1 MCKLMLDP
9 HKNCITFYLKNP
21 LFEVFLEHK
30 NLDVTTFMCHFQSD
44 KYTGRNNLARELKL
58 QDIDGNSN
66 QPLLAEVIKRLSPS
80 TSGEVFVL

>member
-1 MCKLMLDP
+1 MLDP
-9 HKNCITFYLKNP
+9 HKNCILFYLKNKFF
-21 LFEVFLEHK
+21 LVLLEH
-30 NLDVTTFMCHFQSD
+30 NVSFDVPVTTFMCLFQSD

>member
-1 MCKLMLDP
+1 
-9 HKNCITFYLKNP
+9 
-21 LFEVFLEHK
+21 
-30 NLDVTTFMCHFQSD
+30 MCHFQSD

-80 TSGEVFVL
+80 TNGEVFVL

>member
-1 MCKLMLDP
+1 MLDP
-9 HKNCITFYLKNP
+9 HKNCILFYLKNKFF
-21 LFEVFLEHK
+21 LVLLEH
-30 NLDVTTFMCHFQSD
+30 NVSFDVPVTTFMCHFQSD